1 MANVEDVLKKLNT
14 LAVSIED
21 SEEKPD
27 AVYTWSGDLLIKKVA
42 TYPDRTETTDYT
54 WLLDKLVKKDVTIS

>member
-14 LAVSIED
+14 LDASIEE
-21 SEEKPD
+21 SKEKPD
-27 AVYTWSGDLLIKKVA
+27 VVYTWSGDLLMKKVA

-54 WLLDKLVKKDVTIS
+54 WVSDKLVKKDIS